1 MCHARGTLKACFLA
15 AAAFAF
21 SIPDSLLAQK
31 KTIMSYDLS
40 HPDVESSLLTGWG
53 GNVSGGVFTTILGQG
68 QTFTVTGRNQR
79 LDDYSIWFAGGDN
92 CDSDG
97 PVGCELQYRT
107 ILATWDPVV
116 GTVGLGL
123 WSSTLLT
130 LPVDPYNVAIPA
142 VVGRPR
148 MVLAPGMYAA
158 LLLPVAPG
166 PSIPAD
172 YEGWVMPTIT
182 WHSSPTGEEVF
193 PGGFQIGYSGAPGFD
208 PSGWRNPDYLEAD
221 LSFEATFTTTPEPA
235 TLLLLGSGLIGL
247 GVVARRR
254 KRRQE
259 S

>member
-1 MCHARGTLKACFLA
+1 MRNARRTLTACFLS

-31 KTIMSYDLS
+31 KTTISYETS
-40 HPDVESSLLTGWG
+40 HPDVESFLLTGWG
-53 GNVSGGVFTTILGQG
+53 GYVSGGVFTEIWGQG

-79 LDDYSIWFAGGDN
+79 LDDYRIWFAGGDN
-92 CDSDG
+92 CGSDG

-107 ILATWDPVV
+107 ILAAWDPTA
-116 GTVGLGL
+116 GTLGLGL
-123 WSSTLLT
+123 WSSSLLT

-158 LLLPVAPG
+158 LLLPIAPG

-172 YEGWVMPTIT
+172 YEGWVLPEIT

-193 PGGFQIGYSGAPGFD
+193 PGGFQISGSGAPGVA
-208 PSGWRNPDYLEAD
+208 PWGAHIESD

-247 GVVARRR
+247 GAVARRR
-254 KRRQE
+254 KRRQD